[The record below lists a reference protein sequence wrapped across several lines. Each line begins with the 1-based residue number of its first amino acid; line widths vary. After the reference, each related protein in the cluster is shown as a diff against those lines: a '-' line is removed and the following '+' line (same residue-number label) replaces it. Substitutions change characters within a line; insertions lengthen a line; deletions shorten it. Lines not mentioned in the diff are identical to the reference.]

1 MVVTILEPET
11 LFTVDNSN
19 LHILLLGSDTFELDV
34 LFKNKFNPPEYCPT
48 RESTYPFEAASLPN
62 MGSGICG
69 GVLNITCPLTSIV
82 VSVLILYAFILPLT
96 DMLYIDAL
104 FAVILFTD
112 ALRADKLSIDALFA
126 DTLLAVIL
134 FTDALRADKLSIDVL
149 NMDTLLA
156 VILLVD
162 MLIVDKLVMDTLL
175 AVILSVDMLSVDKLN
190 MDALFAE
197 ILVAVILFIDA
208 LFADKLV
215 MDTLSIEALFAD
227 KLVIDALF
235 ADKLVMDALSIN
247 ALLAD
252 KLLVD
257 KFVNVFVMAV
267 KFIAI
272 PDTFVVMF
280 CPPKLNIFTFDPVS
294 IFVVP
299 VRAVFVKM

>member
-1 MVVTILEPET
+1 
-11 LFTVDNSN
+11 
-19 LHILLLGSDTFELDV
+19 LLGSVTDDV
-34 LFKNKFNPPEYCPT
+34 NELFKNKFNPPEYCPT
-48 RESTYPFEAASLPN
+48 SESTYPFDAASFPN
-62 MGSGICG
+62 MGSGIWG
-69 GVLNITCPLTSIV
+69 GVLNTTCPLTSIV

-104 FAVILFTD
+104 LAVMLFTD
-112 ALRADKLSIDALFA
+112 ALRADKLSIDTLFA

-134 FTDALRADKLSIDVL
+134 FMEALRADKLSMDVL
-149 NMDTLLA
+149 NMETLLA

-162 MLIVDKLVMDTLL
+162 MLIADKLSMDKLL
-175 AVILSVDMLSVDKLN
+175 AVRLSVDMLLADKLS
-190 MDALFAE
+190 MDTLFAE
-197 ILVAVILFIDA
+197 TLLAVILFIDA

-215 MDTLSIEALFAD
+215 MDALSIDALFAD
-227 KLVIDALF
+227 KLVIDALSI
-235 ADKLVMDALSIN
+235 DALV
-247 ALLAD
+247 AD
-252 KLLVD
+252 TLSAD
-257 KFVNVFVMAV
+257 IFVNVFVMAV